1 MTDLDN
7 YVWKGGNTTRG
18 VERRGG
24 KGRKAVYPKGTAKR
38 LSTIV
43 LSEAEYEILRSL
55 GGNSAGVRKLLKAHL
70 AAQAVIPGSWDDVP
84 ALLKPQAE

>member
-18 VERRGG
+18 VARRGG
-24 KGRKAVYPKGTAKR
+24 RGRKPAYPKGTVTR
-38 LSTIV
+38 LTTIT
-43 LSEAEYEILRSL
+43 LSADELSYLASL
-55 GGNSAGVRKLLKAHL
+55 GGVCQGVRKLIKAHL
-70 AAQAVIPGSWDDVP
+70 AREAAIAAGWDDVP